1 QAGEEQLDGGL
12 VAPADAGGHLVRAG
26 TETGPAVEV
35 GDGTGQPVRHDS
47 SVGGNCDGTVRRRP
61 ANRQGAVWAR
71 RSVRAEPATGG
82 VVVRDGGGTP
92 GVGRGPGPF
101 PAETEGTACSGVLEQ
116 RGSGAGRAGT
126 CSWPGPPS
134 GPGREMSPAVTST
147 LRFWLLRAT
156 RNTVPQNGLRRRGRP
171 GTTLGNDRLGRPSRL

>member
-1 QAGEEQLDGGL
+1 
-12 VAPADAGGHLVRAG
+12 
-26 TETGPAVEV
+26 
-35 GDGTGQPVRHDS
+35 
-47 SVGGNCDGTVRRRP
+47 RP
-61 ANRQGAVWAR
+61 ANRQGDVRAR

-92 GVGRGPGPF
+92 GVGRGPGPV

-147 LRFWLLRAT
+147 LGFWLLRAT

-171 GTTLGNDRLGRPSRL
+171 GTTLGNDRLGRPSRLPGSPIRPGEPCRRGRRRPFRSGLSVVSGQAGGRH